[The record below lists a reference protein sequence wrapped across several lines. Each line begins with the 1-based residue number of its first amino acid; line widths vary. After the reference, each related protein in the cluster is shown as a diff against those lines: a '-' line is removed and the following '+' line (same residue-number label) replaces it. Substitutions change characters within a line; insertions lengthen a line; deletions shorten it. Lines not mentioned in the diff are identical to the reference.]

1 MDRGLVP
8 SRGRPLRTINRG
20 GVSATQVVGST
31 VGRVIG
37 EMW

>member
-20 GVSATQVVGST
+20 GVSATQVMGNS
-31 VGRVIG
+31 R
-37 EMW
+37 